1 MGLFIAGGL
10 LLLYWIISKV
20 EEYQGEKAYKKYQ
33 EELKRRGLKYYE

>member
-20 EEYQGEKAYKKYQ
+20 EEYQGEKAYKKHQ